1 MSFDVTTPRDPPQK
15 APPGRGKGGLHEF
28 VVRSQSAAKR
38 VGLRTWLVLIA
49 SVTIGAIGYFWVS
62 RSNVAA
68 LETISAPVARENIE
82 MTVLATG
89 TLEPARLVSVG
100 AQVSGQVKK
109 LHVELGDIVGAGD
122 PIADIDSRT
131 QTNSVSNAQAGLT
144 NAHAQRA
151 SRQANLIKA
160 QRTYDRLK
168 RLYAEGATSKSEFEA
183 AEAALANARADVNA
197 IDAQIRQSSLTLNT
211 AETNLGYT
219 KILAPMDGT
228 VVAIVT
234 EEGQTVNANQSAPT
248 IIKLAQLDKM
258 TVSAEVSEADVEK
271 VTPGQTVYFT
281 TLGNPNER
289 RYAELR
295 AIAPAPESI
304 EKEVQASSSTASAV
318 YYNALFDVDNTDGKL
333 KTGMTAQVYVVLASA
348 KDALSIPSSALEG
361 PGRDGL
367 YRVSVVGKDGK
378 TEQRQVKIG
387 INTNVVA
394 EVLEG
399 LKEGEEVIVAR
410 AAGSTGATTTTRRA
424 RNPIMMGGPPGG
436 GSP

>member
-1 MSFDVTTPRDPPQK
+1 MPLDTTNRQISRDRPQP
-15 APPGRGKGGLHEF
+15 AQTTNEPHGLVDRIASIARQAGR
-28 VVRSQSAAKR
+28 
-38 VGLRTWLVLIA
+38 RTWLSLIA
-49 SVTIGAIGYFWVS
+49 ITIVVTIGIFLIY
-62 RSNVAA
+62 RSNGAPQEIITTPVTR
-68 LETISAPVARENIE
+68 ETIE

-109 LHVELGDIVGAGD
+109 LHVELGDVVGAGD

-131 QTNSVSNAQAGLT
+131 QANSVSNAQAGLT

-160 QRTYDRLK
+160 QRTFDRLK

-183 AEAALANARADVNA
+183 AEAALANAKADVNA

-348 KDALSIPSSALEG
+348 REALSIPSSALEG
-361 PGRDGL
+361 LGRDGL

-410 AAGSTGATTTTRRA
+410 VAGSTSAATTTRRA